1 MPNTAIPIQSN
12 EIDWFFVL
20 ECRQAD
26 SQPVFQDQQS
36 AGYPAYWIAGMQK
49 SKIAGML
56 ESMTACYQNF
66 LPV

>member
-26 SQPVFQDQQS
+26 SQPVFQDEQI
-36 AGYPAYWIAGMQK
+36 AGYPACR
-49 SKIAGML
+49 IAGML
-56 ESMTACYQNF
+56 ESVTACYQNI
-66 LPV
+66 LPS